1 MQVSSPIVIGRQ
13 TEITI
18 LREALT
24 RVHAG
29 HGGTVY
35 LSGDAG
41 LGKSRLMAE
50 AMAMATAAGM
60 IVLRGR
66 ASAAGVT
73 VPYRPIT
80 EALFSLI
87 RAGTIPDIPEL
98 APYRAALGRLIP
110 EWRSAHPGQPHDDA
124 DSPVIIA
131 EAVLR
136 LLRAAGRE
144 RGVLLCLSDLHD
156 GDDETL
162 RIVEYLA
169 DNLSDQPAM
178 LLVTLRSVASAAL
191 DLARTCAQRRTAR
204 LIELSPLTTDEV
216 GALAV
221 ACLDAAEHGLPD
233 PVISWLARTA
243 DGNPFVVE
251 ELLQDIVNDEA
262 LIREDGAW
270 RLVGEIP
277 QEVPSPVVASVSHR
291 ARRLGPQFHRALE
304 AAATI
309 GQSFPLAVLTTVCGL
324 SEPDLHTLLRMGVD
338 AQLLVPIRG
347 KATWYRFRNAWIAEA
362 LVSSVPDAERI
373 ALAAAAADAVEAL
386 DPELPG
392 ELCQLAATLRRAAHD
407 DPAAGVLYARA
418 GRRAL
423 GDGAATSAIRLL
435 DLALE
440 LIPAQTYAAQR
451 AEALA
456 SMLYALT
463 EAGDVERALQRGAD
477 LAASV
482 LLTTA
487 QRAELL
493 TRLAWVCVVGGNW
506 ERASEQVMIARELLG
521 PDASAAD
528 LAPIDVVEAHLLT
541 LGGGHGPDRA
551 ARAEDLATRAIAEA
565 ESAALPATACQALQV
580 LALLT
585 RRHSF
590 EAADRHLQRMF
601 RLADE
606 HGLPIWRLRAQIRLA
621 TNELMRTGNDEQILR
636 ARQAALDLGA
646 VTAGAQADETIAM
659 QLVLFGDFDGADR
672 MADELLD
679 ATTRMH
685 QDGEAQFCLVVKI
698 AAAAHQGRRDAMR
711 RVLVEFRER
720 GGEQSFH
727 APVVFGHRAI
737 CALLSEDRPGAEA
750 EMARVRE
757 WERTHPTIYYQS
769 GRFGLGPL
777 LEILAGRGGRE
788 LLEEI
793 DGVAAVALRWNR
805 QFLLAAEAVL
815 AGRDGRGADA
825 ETLMSEAVSAASPYP
840 MAHHLIL
847 RLVAEAAL
855 ADGWGDP
862 VTWLRSAETHFHTAD
877 VAALAGACRALLRK
891 AGVRVMQRRDTA
903 AAVPEALA
911 RKGVT
916 GREFEV
922 LKLVGEHR
930 ANLDIAKALFIS
942 PRTVEKHV
950 ASLLSKL
957 DQSERG
963 ELSETIADLHL

>member
-1 MQVSSPIVIGRQ
+1 M
-13 TEITI
+13 
-18 LREALT
+18 LRDALMK
-24 RVHAG
+24 VPAG
-29 HGGTVY
+29 HGETLY
-35 LSGDAG
+35 LCGDAG
-41 LGKSRLMAE
+41 LGKSRMMAE
-50 AMAMATAAGM
+50 AIGMAIDEGM
-60 IVLRGR
+60 TVLRGR
-66 ASAAGVT
+66 ATAASAT
-73 VPYRPIT
+73 MPYRPIT

-87 RAGTIPDIPEL
+87 RAGTIPDDPEL

-110 EWRSAHPGQPHDDA
+110 EWRNVYPGRPYDDA

-136 LLRAAGRE
+136 LLRAVGRE

-178 LLVTLRSVASAAL
+178 LLVTLRPVTSAAL
-191 DLARTCAQRRTAR
+191 DLARACVQRRSAR
-204 LIELSPLTTDEV
+204 LIELSPLTADEV
-216 GALAV
+216 ATLAV
-221 ACLDAAEHGLPD
+221 ACLDAAEHGLPE
-233 PVISWLARTA
+233 PVITWLVRTA

-251 ELLQDIVNDEA
+251 ELLQSIVNGEA
-262 LIREDGAW
+262 LVREGGVW
-270 RLVGEIP
+270 RLVDEIP

-291 ARRLGPQFHRALE
+291 ARRLGPQFHQALE

-309 GQSFPLAVLTTVCGL
+309 GQSFPLAVLTAVCGL

-347 KATWYRFRNAWIAEA
+347 TPTWYRFRNAWIAEA
-362 LVSSVPDAERI
+362 LVSSVSDAERI

-392 ELCQLAATLRRAAHD
+392 EWCQLAATLRLASHD
-407 DPAAGVLYARA
+407 FPAAGILYARA

-423 GDGAATSAIRLL
+423 ADGAATSAIRLL
-435 DLALE
+435 DRALE
-440 LIPAQTYAAQR
+440 LIPAHTFATQR

-456 SMLYALT
+456 SLLYALT

-482 LLTTA
+482 LLTATA
-487 QRAELL
+487 RAALL

-506 ERASEQVMIARELLG
+506 ERASEQVMNARELLG
-521 PDASAAD
+521 PDAKAAE

-541 LGGGHGPDRA
+541 LGGGDGMDRA
-551 ARAEDLATRAIAEA
+551 TRAEDLANRAIAEA
-565 ESAALPATACQALQV
+565 ESAALPANACQALQV
-580 LALLT
+580 LALLA

-590 EAADRHLQRMF
+590 EAADQQLQRMF
-601 RLADE
+601 RLADM
-606 HGLPIWRLRAQIRLA
+606 HNLPIWRLRAQIRLA

-636 ARQAALDLGA
+636 ARQTALDLGA
-646 VTAGAQADETIAM
+646 VTAGAQADATIAM

-672 MADELLD
+672 MADTLLD

-685 QDGEAQFCLVVKI
+685 QDGEAQFCLVIKI

-711 RVLVEFRER
+711 RVLVEFRRR

-737 CALLSEDRPGAEA
+737 CALLGEDRPGAEA

-769 GRFGLGPL
+769 GRYGLGPL
-777 LEILAGRGGRE
+777 LEILARRGDRE
-788 LLEEI
+788 VLDEI
-793 DGVAAVALRWNR
+793 DGAAAVQLRWNR

-815 AGRDGRGADA
+815 AGQDGRGAEA
-825 ETLMSEAVSAASPYP
+825 EARMAEAVGVASPYP

-847 RLVAEAAL
+847 RHVAEAAL

-877 VAALAGACRALLRK
+877 VAAAAGACRALLRR

-903 AAVPEALA
+903 ATVPKALA

-957 DQSERG
+957 DQSDRG
-963 ELSETIADLHL
+963 ELSDTVADLLL